1 MRKIFLSRISLFS
14 VMVLIFACTSNDTP
28 KSVADKFLKA
38 MSSQDFE
45 TAKKYGT
52 EETSK
57 LLDMMSGF
65 KKMSADSTG
74 KDLKFE
80 ITREKIENEN
90 ATVYYKEEG
99 KEGELELPMV
109 KTDGKWKVLLSKES
123 INNSEGVNMRDAG
136 ATNTDTI
143 K

>member
-136 ATNTDTI
+136 ATNTDTT

>member
-1 MRKIFLSRISLFS
+1 
-14 VMVLIFACTSNDTP
+14 
-28 KSVADKFLKA
+28 

-123 INNSEGVNMRDAG
+123 INNSEGVNMLDAG

>member
-14 VMVLIFACTSNDTP
+14 VMVLIFACASNDTP

-123 INNSEGVNMRDAG
+123 INNSEGVNMLDAG
-136 ATNTDTI
+136 ATNTDTT